1 MKDEKKAPKLRFK
14 GFTDDW
20 EQCKLEDVADI
31 VGGGTPS
38 TKKAE
43 YWNGNIN
50 WFSPAE
56 IGNQI
61 FVNRSRKRITEL
73 GLMKSSAKILPVG
86 TILFTSRAGIGNTA
100 ILTRNACTNQGFQSI
115 VPNSHKLDSYFIYS
129 ESAKLK
135 RYGETV
141 GSGSTFTEVSGKQMR
156 KMPLHIPNITEQ
168 AKIGNMI
175 KILDHTITLHE
186 EKKHQLECLK
196 SALLQKM
203 FADKSS
209 YPAVRFVGFKNAWEQ
224 CKLSDISEKSYEKN
238 TDNKY
243 STVLTNSAE
252 YGIVKQ
258 RDFFDKDIANSS
270 NISGYYIVRKNYF
283 VYNPRISN
291 QAKFGP
297 INRNKLDETGIMSPL
312 YLVFT
317 VHDIDES
324 FLETLFQTTTWH
336 RFMYQNGDTGAR
348 ADRFAIKDSTFMSMP
363 IKVPPLEEQHKL
375 ALAFQKLDHTI
386 TLHDHKLELLKRMKQ
401 SLLQKMFI

>member
-1 MKDEKKAPKLRFK
+1 M
-14 GFTDDW
+14 
-20 EQCKLEDVADI
+20 ADI

-186 EKKHQLECLK
+186 EKKHQLECLE

>member
-1 MKDEKKAPKLRFK
+1 M
-14 GFTDDW
+14 
-20 EQCKLEDVADI
+20 
-31 VGGGTPS
+31 
-38 TKKAE
+38 
-43 YWNGNIN
+43 Y
-50 WFSPAE
+50 
-56 IGNQI
+56 
-61 FVNRSRKRITEL
+61 
-73 GLMKSSAKILPVG
+73 
-86 TILFTSRAGIGNTA
+86 
-100 ILTRNACTNQGFQSI
+100 
-115 VPNSHKLDSYFIYS
+115 
-129 ESAKLK
+129 
-135 RYGETV
+135 
-141 GSGSTFTEVSGKQMR
+141 
-156 KMPLHIPNITEQ
+156 
-168 AKIGNMI
+168 
-175 KILDHTITLHE
+175 
-186 EKKHQLECLK
+186 
-196 SALLQKM
+196 
-203 FADKSS
+203 
-209 YPAVRFVGFKNAWEQ
+209 WEQ

-386 TLHDHKLELLKRMKQ
+386 TLHEGKKKQLESLK
-401 SLLQKMFI
+401 SALLQKLFADKSGYPIIRFKGYSDAWEQRKLSECAGFRRGSFPQPYGNKEWYDGDGAMSFVQVADVADDMKLVDDTKQKISKLAQPMSVYADKGSVLVTLQGSIGRVAITQYGAFVDRTVLIFDKYNQDIDKTFWAYIIKEKFIDEARKAPGGTIKTITKEALSDFDLMLPNYDEQKKLGAFLVSIDNLITLHQSKLEKLQKIKKSLLERMFA

>member
-1 MKDEKKAPKLRFK
+1 MAE
-14 GFTDDW
+14 
-20 EQCKLEDVADI
+20 I

-38 TKKAE
+38 TKKSE

-61 FVNRSRKRITEL
+61 FVSHSQKQITEL
-73 GLMKSSAKILPVG
+73 GLLKSSAKMLPAG

-135 RYGETV
+135 RYGETM

-175 KILDHTITLHE
+175 KILDQTITLHE
-186 EKKHQLECLK
+186 EKKRQLGRLK

-203 FADKSS
+203 FADKSG
-209 YPAVRFVGFKNAWEQ
+209 YPAVRFEGFDEVWKHQKFSDIVKGLQNNTLSRSELNYECGTVKNIHYGDILTKFGEFIDASKTSLPYISDNTKADKFEKSFLKDGDIVIADTAEDDTVGKCVEIQGSEHLKISAGLHTIACRPKQQYGSKYLGYYFNSPVYHNQLHPLMQGIKVTSISKSAIQNTDVHIPQSVAEQ
-224 CKLSDISEKSYEKN
+224 SKIGDVLSKLDSLISLNQREVKKLSI
-238 TDNKY
+238 
-243 STVLTNSAE
+243 
-252 YGIVKQ
+252 I
-258 RDFFDKDIANSS
+258 
-270 NISGYYIVRKNYF
+270 
-283 VYNPRISN
+283 
-291 QAKFGP
+291 
-297 INRNKLDETGIMSPL
+297 
-312 YLVFT
+312 
-317 VHDIDES
+317 
-324 FLETLFQTTTWH
+324 
-336 RFMYQNGDTGAR
+336 
-348 ADRFAIKDSTFMSMP
+348 
-363 IKVPPLEEQHKL
+363 
-375 ALAFQKLDHTI
+375 
-386 TLHDHKLELLKRMKQ
+386 KQ

>member
-1 MKDEKKAPKLRFK
+1 M
-14 GFTDDW
+14 
-20 EQCKLEDVADI
+20 EDVADI

-186 EKKHQLECLK
+186 EKKHQLECLE

>member
-1 MKDEKKAPKLRFK
+1 MKDEKKAPELRFK
-14 GFTDDW
+14 GFTDD
-20 EQCKLEDVADI
+20 
-31 VGGGTPS
+31 
-38 TKKAE
+38 
-43 YWNGNIN
+43 
-50 WFSPAE
+50 
-56 IGNQI
+56 
-61 FVNRSRKRITEL
+61 
-73 GLMKSSAKILPVG
+73 
-86 TILFTSRAGIGNTA
+86 
-100 ILTRNACTNQGFQSI
+100 
-115 VPNSHKLDSYFIYS
+115 
-129 ESAKLK
+129 
-135 RYGETV
+135 
-141 GSGSTFTEVSGKQMR
+141 
-156 KMPLHIPNITEQ
+156 
-168 AKIGNMI
+168 
-175 KILDHTITLHE
+175 
-186 EKKHQLECLK
+186 
-196 SALLQKM
+196 
-203 FADKSS
+203 
-209 YPAVRFVGFKNAWEQ
+209 WEQ

-375 ALAFQKLDHTI
+375 ALAFQQLDHTI
-386 TLHDHKLELLKRMKQ
+386 TLHEEKKRQLERLKSALLQKMFADKSGYPDVRFKGFNEAWTNRKLGNYFDYEQPTPYIVTNTNYSDEYNTPVLTAGQSFILGYTNEDTGVKCATYKEPVIIFDDFTTSTHLVTFPFKVKSSAMKILTLTQKNDSMYFGYTSLLNIKYKPLNHERQWISIFSKIKIGIPISKIEERKIGNLFEKIDRLDNYFQQKIERLNSIKQ
-401 SLLQKMFI
+401 SLLQSMFI

>member
-14 GFTDDW
+14 GFTDD
-20 EQCKLEDVADI
+20 
-31 VGGGTPS
+31 
-38 TKKAE
+38 
-43 YWNGNIN
+43 
-50 WFSPAE
+50 
-56 IGNQI
+56 
-61 FVNRSRKRITEL
+61 
-73 GLMKSSAKILPVG
+73 
-86 TILFTSRAGIGNTA
+86 
-100 ILTRNACTNQGFQSI
+100 
-115 VPNSHKLDSYFIYS
+115 
-129 ESAKLK
+129 
-135 RYGETV
+135 
-141 GSGSTFTEVSGKQMR
+141 
-156 KMPLHIPNITEQ
+156 
-168 AKIGNMI
+168 
-175 KILDHTITLHE
+175 
-186 EKKHQLECLK
+186 
-196 SALLQKM
+196 
-203 FADKSS
+203 
-209 YPAVRFVGFKNAWEQ
+209 WEQ

-270 NISGYYIVRKNYF
+270 NISGYYVVRKNYF

-297 INRNKLDETGIMSPL
+297 INRNKLDESGIMSPL

-363 IKVPPLEEQHKL
+363 IKVPSLEEQHKL
-375 ALAFQKLDHTI
+375 ALAFQKLDQTI
-386 TLHDHKLELLKRMKQ
+386 TLHEEKKHQLERLKSALLQKMFADKSGYLPVRFEGFSNEWEHCKLGDVADITTGSRNHQDSVTDGKYPFFVRSDKVERLNEYDFDTKAILVPGDGRIGEIFHYYNGKFALHQRVYKVDNFNGINELFLLGLFKYSFKEHALRLNAQGTVPSLRLPMFTNWSISVPMITEQERIGVFFQKLERTISLYDHKLELLNKVKRSM
-401 SLLQKMFI
+401 LQAMFI

>member
-1 MKDEKKAPKLRFK
+1 M
-14 GFTDDW
+14 
-20 EQCKLEDVADI
+20 EDVADI